1 MLHDIEFPLVIKIC
15 VIPGFNQT
23 ALQEAGY
30 SDMESYFLGQNWF
43 DIPTVGWAGITNENE
58 TLGTV
63 EEVLAKVKNY
73 GVEDV
78 LEDFFVWTT
87 ERERI
92 PIPLK
97 YLNDSRVTYPHNCLS
112 LALSDVTELDGENI
126 RELFIDANLGDY
138 SLEVQLKGASLNCR
152 RNIKDHNSFLAGH
165 TIKLEENGT
174 TMSYN
179 VDISQRIFVEED
191 PTNGCRD
198 YPNADFSSYQECDDN
213 FLGKQLPN
221 ITPIWLTGDLAE
233 VTTLVSDDGA
243 WGE

>member
-1 MLHDIEFPLVIKIC
+1 MLHHIDFPLVIKIC

-30 SDMESYFLGQNWF
+30 SDMESYFLGQNLF

-92 PIPLK
+92 SIPLK

-112 LALSDVTELDGENI
+112 LALSDVTELDGKTFEN
-126 RELFIDANLGDY
+126 Y
-138 SLEVQLKGASLNCR
+138 S
-152 RNIKDHNSFLAGH
+152 
-165 TIKLEENGT
+165 
-174 TMSYN
+174 
-179 VDISQRIFVEED
+179 
-191 PTNGCRD
+191 
-198 YPNADFSSYQECDDN
+198 
-213 FLGKQLPN
+213 
-221 ITPIWLTGDLAE
+221 
-233 VTTLVSDDGA
+233 
-243 WGE
+243 